1 MPGRACLRAREPGLV
16 RCGRRRPRLVDPQGG
31 GALARDAVAHGARA
45 VVLAHLSSENN
56 TPEHARAAVERIL
69 SACGALADGVTL
81 AVAPRSEPGP
91 TYAL

>member
-1 MPGRACLRAREPGLV
+1 MVTSPTKRA
-16 RCGRRRPRLVDPQGG
+16 
-31 GALARDAVAHGARA
+31 ALW
-45 VVLAHLSSENN
+45 LSSENN